1 MTPRTTV
8 LATLIAVLLL
18 LGTATALA
26 APRDDRAGGWS
37 TQAMHGS
44 EMMRVMHAELPPEL
58 AAQCDELHAAMG
70 EHMDDMPMRD
80 MPMRGMGDVPMGGMP
95 MGGMPGDHAAHHP
108 RR

>member
-26 APRDDRAGGWS
+26 APRDDGAGGWS
-37 TQAMHGS
+37 MQGMQAMHGS
-44 EMMRVMHAELPPEL
+44 EMMRAMHAELPPEL

-70 EHMDDMPMRD
+70 EHMDDMPMD
-80 MPMRGMGDVPMGGMP
+80 AMRGMPGMNGMP
-95 MGGMPGDHAAHHP
+95 LGGMPGDHAAHHP